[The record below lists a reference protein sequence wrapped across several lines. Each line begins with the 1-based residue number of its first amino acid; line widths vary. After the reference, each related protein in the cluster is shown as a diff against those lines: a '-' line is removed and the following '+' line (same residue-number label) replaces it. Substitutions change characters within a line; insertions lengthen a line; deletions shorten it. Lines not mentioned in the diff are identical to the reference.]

1 MRVASFNVQN
11 MRLRH
16 RDGQARLDG
25 AEDRDVGPMPLDGPD
40 LDRRDRRLTAQVL
53 RDIDADVVALQEV
66 FDSATLDYFHDRFL
80 AVDGFAPYPERVC
93 LPGNDGR
100 GLDLAALSRR
110 PLTDVR
116 SHADVTRLAL
126 GLPGGDKPD
135 APALRRDC
143 LMVTVGEL
151 TLVICHFKA
160 PYPNEAA
167 AWRVRRAEAEVV
179 RRLIER
185 RFPPGGDDLWLV
197 IGDLNEPRMAETT
210 ASDMAIAPLL
220 APFTVDLLDRI
231 APEDRWTFHDPDN
244 GAVYCPDGLLASSAL
259 ARRWPG
265 ARPKILR
272 EGMGREV
279 RQSGEA
285 RLGAVGWHRPHASD
299 HAAIYVDFEGL

>member
-16 RDGQARLDG
+16 RDGVARLDG
-25 AEDRDVGPMPLDGPD
+25 AEDRDVETVPGDGPA
-40 LDRRDRRLTAQVL
+40 LDRIDRRLTARVL

-66 FDSATLDYFHDRFL
+66 FDRETLDFFHDRFL

-110 PLTDVR
+110 AFDDVR
-116 SHADVTRLAL
+116 SHADVTRVSL
-126 GLPGGDKPD
+126 GLDGGEKPD

-143 LMVTVGEL
+143 LMVTLGAL

-160 PYPNEAA
+160 PYPDEVA

-185 RFPPGGDDLWLV
+185 RFPPGGDNLWLV
-197 IGDLNEPRMAETT
+197 IGDLNEPRRAGV
-210 ASDMAIAPLL
+210 APSDMAIAPLL
-220 APFTVDLLDRI
+220 APFAVDLLDRL

-244 GAVYCPDGLLASSAL
+244 GAVYCPDGLLASPAL
-259 ARRWPG
+259 ARRWPE
-265 ARPKILR
+265 ARPMILR

-279 RQSGEA
+279 RQADEN
-285 RLGAVGWHRPHASD
+285 RLPRVGWHRPHASD
-299 HAAIYVDFEGL
+299 HAALYIDFPGL